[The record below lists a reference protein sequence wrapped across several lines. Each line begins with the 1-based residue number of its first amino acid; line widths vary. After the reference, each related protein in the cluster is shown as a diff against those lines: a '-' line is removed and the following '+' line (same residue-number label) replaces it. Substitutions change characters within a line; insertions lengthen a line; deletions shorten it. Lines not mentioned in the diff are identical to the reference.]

1 MAGTLMGKAALPL
14 SYITALKRHA
24 WLASSTFVSVLIG
37 VTAISLAISPR
48 LYETSARLMVGQKEV
63 GLSALGQELS
73 NINNQSPSKAADP
86 VATQAE
92 LVQSQQILRGA
103 LKRALSEGKI
113 PIEKLPTLEEL
124 KTGIKVEIVP
134 ATSILEISYTH
145 SDPKIAADLLNQIA
159 KLVIAENTKL
169 IRAEATSLRN
179 FLEEQ
184 IPEQKQRLQK
194 AEQAERRYRETYS
207 FVASNIQ
214 TEGLIESLS
223 SLENQERQLRA
234 QLQEARKQESSLQ
247 QVVGANTPTGA
258 YIVNRIGQDE
268 QIKELN
274 KQITATEVAIASA
287 RTRWTDQ
294 HPEVLALAQKRDEL
308 RSLYNQQI
316 SQIIPANQ
324 TVDSND
330 IAANQLSQDLISR
343 YILVESERKGLEDKL
358 KVVQRDIEG
367 LRSRVAK
374 IPYSQQSLVALTRER
389 EKAEKALK
397 TLDDKLEEARITEG
411 QILSNIRI
419 VGEAEIPLAP
429 VSPKPLVIFVL
440 STVVGIIAAG
450 LLVLLLELMQ
460 SKLRDAEE
468 VEAWLDTPVLGVLPK
483 LNPKTFN
490 LAALDSLLDNPE
502 YVEPYRM
509 LLKTLESLG
518 KEQSKI
524 IIVSSVAFGEGK
536 SSVALHLAAVAGIL
550 SRRTLIVSADLQ
562 HPVYH
567 NLLNVPA
574 YPGLTEVVTDNLPL
588 LDLVQPTSIPNLSVL
603 PSGRIPSRPS
613 TIIEK
618 MSMDRIL
625 EEAAQHY
632 DYVIVDASPISSNA
646 DAATLSQSADGVIL
660 VVKPN
665 STSKDAAFR
674 AISNLQ
680 KSGSTLLGVVIN
692 ETVLPVEKELAVLT
706 PVDEHQQLPPAK
718 SFFSGSIVKNTSNS
732 IH

>member
-1 MAGTLMGKAALPL
+1 MGKAVLPL

-63 GLSALGQELS
+63 GISALGQELT

-92 LVQSQQILRGA
+92 LVKSQQILRGA

-124 KTGIKVEIVP
+124 KAGIKVEIVP
-134 ATSILEISYTH
+134 ATSILEISYTN
-145 SDPKIAADLLNQIA
+145 SDPKVTAVILNQIA

-184 IPEQKQRLQK
+184 IPEQQKRLQK
-194 AEQAERRYRETYS
+194 AEQAERRYREAYS
-207 FVASNIQ
+207 FVASNSQ
-214 TEGLIESLS
+214 TEGLIASLS
-223 SLENQERQLRA
+223 SLENEERQLRA
-234 QLQEARKQESSLQ
+234 QLQEARQKEVSLQ
-247 QVVGANTPTGA
+247 QVVGANTPSGA
-258 YIVNRIGQDE
+258 YVVNRIGQDE
-268 QIKELN
+268 QLKELN
-274 KQITATEVAIASA
+274 KQITNVEVAITDA
-287 RTRWTDQ
+287 RSRWTDQ
-294 HPEVLALAQKRDEL
+294 HPQVVSLVQKRDEL
-308 RSLYNQQI
+308 RALYNQQL
-316 SQIIPANQ
+316 SQIIPQSQ
-324 TVDSND
+324 TVNSNEVASND
-330 IAANQLSQDLISR
+330 LSQELISR
-343 YILVESERKGLEDKL
+343 YIIVESERKGLQDKL
-358 KVVQRDIEG
+358 RVVQRDVEA
-367 LRSRVAK
+367 LRSRVAQ
-374 IPYSQQSLVALTRER
+374 IPNSQQSLVALTRER

-397 TLDDKLEEARITEG
+397 TLDDKLEEARIAEG

-419 VGEAEIPLAP
+419 VGEAEIPLEP

-440 STVVGIIAAG
+440 STVVGIIASA
-450 LLVLLLELMQ
+450 LLVLLLELLQ
-460 SKLRDAEE
+460 SKLRDADE

-490 LAALDSLLDNPE
+490 LAALDSLLDNAE

-524 IIVSSVAFGEGK
+524 IIVSSVGFGEGK

-562 HPVYH
+562 HPIYH
-567 NLLNVPA
+567 NLLDVPA

-588 LDLVQPTSIPNLSVL
+588 LDLVKSTSIPNLSVL

-618 MSMDRIL
+618 MSMDRLL

-632 DYVIVDASPISSNA
+632 DYVIVDASPISTNA

-674 AISNLQ
+674 AITDLQ

-706 PVDEHQQLPPAK
+706 PVDEHQHLPPAK
-718 SFFSGSIVKNTSNS
+718 TFFSDSMVKNTSNS
-732 IH
+732 IR